1 MPNRFYKRRQVDLDL
16 DSIWSFIA
24 ADSETAADRQIA
36 RIVEVFE
43 MLMQNPRAGRE
54 RPELQKHLRSFP
66 VGSYV
71 VFYIPLPDGIE
82 IVRVMNGRQDIGAD
96 DMI

>member
-1 MPNRFYKRRQVDLDL
+1 VPNRFYKRQQVDLDL

-24 ADSETAADRQIA
+24 ADNERAADKQVA

-43 MLMQNPRAGRE
+43 MLMQNPLAGRE
-54 RPELQKHLRSFP
+54 RPELQQRLRSFP
-66 VGSYV
+66 VGNYIIFYV
-71 VFYIPLPDGIE
+71 PLPDGIE

-96 DMI
+96 DMT

>member
-1 MPNRFYKRRQVDLDL
+1 VPNRYYKRQQVDLDI

-24 ADSETAADRQIA
+24 DDSENAADKQVA

-43 MLMQNPRAGRE
+43 MLMENPRAGRR
-54 RPELQKHLRSFP
+54 RPELQRHLRSFA
-66 VGSYV
+66 VGNYII
-71 VFYIPLPDGIE
+71 FYIPLPDGIE

-96 DMI
+96 DMM

>member
-1 MPNRFYKRRQVDLDL
+1 VPKRFYKRRRVDLDL

-24 ADSETAADRQIA
+24 ADSESAADKQVG

-54 RPELQKHLRSFP
+54 RSELQRHLRSFP
-66 VGSYV
+66 VGNYI
-71 VFYIPLPDGIE
+71 VFYIPLRDGIE
-82 IVRVMNGRQDIGAD
+82 IVRVMHGRQDINAD

>member
-1 MPNRFYKRRQVDLDL
+1 VANRFYKRQQVDLDL

-24 ADSETAADRQIA
+24 ADNQSAADKQVA
-36 RIVEVFE
+36 RIVEIFE

-54 RPELQKHLRSFP
+54 RPELQRHLRSFP
-66 VGSYV
+66 VGGYV
-71 VFYIPLPDGIE
+71 VFYTPLPDGIE

-96 DMI
+96 DMT